1 MKSRKKLTM
10 KVLAELK
17 SSAGTLT
24 EDDIDEIVNGKEEK
38 PKKLK

>member
-1 MKSRKKLTM
+1 M